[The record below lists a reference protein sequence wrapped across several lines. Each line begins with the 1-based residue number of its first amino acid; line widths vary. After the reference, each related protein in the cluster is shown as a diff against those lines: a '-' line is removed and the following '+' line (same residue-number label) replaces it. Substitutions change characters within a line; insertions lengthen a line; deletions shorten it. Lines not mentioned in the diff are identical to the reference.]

1 MDENETVERLWEL
14 AEEAF
19 ENSRESLNEAI
30 KADYR
35 FTLDDLE
42 KIVPEI
48 AKKVFMMGFVTGL
61 EIQLFSDDREEIQLK
76 MSAMIG
82 AATPLYEAKDNASK
96 ANSPTEGAAKPT
108 DDTVIDAEFS
118 EVDKK
123 AA

>member
-61 EIQLFSDDREEIQLK
+61 EIQLFSDDEE
-76 MSAMIG
+76 G
-82 AATPLYEAKDNASK
+82 E
-96 ANSPTEGAAKPT
+96 
-108 DDTVIDAEFS
+108 
-118 EVDKK
+118 
-123 AA
+123 

>member
-1 MDENETVERLWEL
+1 MLHALEDFFGGRDMDDEETVERLWEL

-30 KADYR
+30 EIDYQ

-61 EIQLFSDDREEIQLK
+61 EIQLFSDDGEEEK
-76 MSAMIG
+76 
-82 AATPLYEAKDNASK
+82 E
-96 ANSPTEGAAKPT
+96 
-108 DDTVIDAEFS
+108 
-118 EVDKK
+118 
-123 AA
+123 

>member
-1 MDENETVERLWEL
+1 MDDEETVERLWEL

-30 KADYR
+30 EIDYQ

-61 EIQLFSDDREEIQLK
+61 EIQLFSDDGEEEK
-76 MSAMIG
+76 
-82 AATPLYEAKDNASK
+82 E
-96 ANSPTEGAAKPT
+96 
-108 DDTVIDAEFS
+108 
-118 EVDKK
+118 
-123 AA
+123 